1 MKEKILKLL
10 SEALEEI
17 KPMLA
22 TEVEFAEDLR
32 LTGSCGCLDSMA
44 LVAFI
49 ATVEDLLAAEFGQEI
64 KLVNDRAFSKG
75 NSPFYSIS
83 TFSKFIEELEQGFNR

>member
-1 MKEKILKLL
+1 MKDRIQRIL
-10 SEALEEI
+10 EDALEEI
-17 KPMLA
+17 RPMLSESVA
-22 TEVEFAEDLR
+22 FSADLK
-32 LTGSCGCLDSMA
+32 LAGNQGCLDSMA

-49 ATVEDLLAAEFGQEI
+49 VTVEDLLAAEFGQEI

-83 TFSKFIEELEQGFNR
+83 TFSKFIEELEQGANR